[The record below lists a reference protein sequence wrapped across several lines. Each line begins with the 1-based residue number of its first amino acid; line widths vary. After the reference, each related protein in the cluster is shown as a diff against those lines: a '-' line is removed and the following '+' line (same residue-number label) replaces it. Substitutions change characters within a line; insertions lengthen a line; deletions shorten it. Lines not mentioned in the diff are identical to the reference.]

1 MQKLWTQRGMLISTA
16 LASSC
21 VFAWLLV
28 AGAASAE
35 IYAWRTEDGV
45 YAYTDD
51 PDHVPPRYAAEA
63 KVMDSTSLNG
73 YERYT
78 RTDPAAS
85 QRYTDRLEKRLRYL
99 RAANEAPAP
108 VVATPRSSGVR
119 SVSIATGNA
128 QAPTVDIDASGGG
141 APIVVEPLHMLDP
154 GAAITRPTTLV
165 KQGGRTIAVLKG
177 RQRETSLDDDIVGAR
192 ELESGY

>member
-1 MQKLWTQRGMLISTA
+1 MRKLRMQRGMLISTA
-16 LASSC
+16 LAA
-21 VFAWLLV
+21 VFAFACLTL

-51 PDHVPPRYAAEA
+51 PDLVPRRYAAEV
-63 KVMDSTSLNG
+63 KVVGSTSLDD

-78 RTDPAAS
+78 PTDPVAS
-85 QRYTDRLEKRLRYL
+85 HRYTDRLEKRLEYL
-99 RAANEAPAP
+99 RAVNQVPATA
-108 VVATPRSSGVR
+108 VATVPPTGVR

-141 APIVVEPLHMLDP
+141 APIVVEQLHTLDP

-177 RQRETSLDDDIVGAR
+177 RQRETSLDDDVVGAR

>member
-1 MQKLWTQRGMLISTA
+1 MRVSTVMA
-16 LASSC
+16 ATC
-21 VFAWLLV
+21 AFAWLSV
-28 AGAASAE
+28 AGAANAE

-51 PDHVPPRYAAEA
+51 PDLVPSRYAAEA
-63 KVMDSTSLNG
+63 KVIDSTGLDD

-85 QRYTDRLEKRLRYL
+85 NRYADRLGKRLQYL
-99 RAANEAPAP
+99 RAANEAPAAEVTTVLP
-108 VVATPRSSGVR
+108 TGVR

-141 APIVVEPLHMLDP
+141 APIVVEQLHTLDP

-177 RQRETSLDDDIVGAR
+177 RQRETSLDDDIVDAR
-192 ELESGY
+192 ELEFGY

>member
-1 MQKLWTQRGMLISTA
+1 MQKLRTQRGMLIWTA
-16 LASSC
+16 LAVAC
-21 VFAWLLV
+21 AFAWLLV
-28 AGAASAE
+28 AGAAGAE

-51 PDHVPPRYAAEA
+51 PDLVPSRYAAEA
-63 KVMDSTSLNG
+63 KVVGSTGLDG

-85 QRYTDRLEKRLRYL
+85 QRYGDRLEKRLRYL
-99 RAANEAPAP
+99 RAVNETPSRAAAP
-108 VVATPRSSGVR
+108 TPSPGVR

-128 QAPTVDIDASGGG
+128 QAPTVDIDASGSG
-141 APIVVEPLHMLDP
+141 APIVVEQLHTLDP

-177 RQRETSLDDDIVGAR
+177 RERETSLDDDVVEMR
-192 ELESGY
+192 ELAPGN

>member
-1 MQKLWTQRGMLISTA
+1 MLISTV

-21 VFAWLLV
+21 AFVWLLL

-51 PDHVPPRYAAEA
+51 PDQVPPRYAAQA
-63 KVMDSTSLNG
+63 KVVGSTGLDG

-78 RTDPAAS
+78 RTDPGAS
-85 QRYTDRLEKRLRYL
+85 RRYTDRLEKRLRYL
-99 RAANEAPAP
+99 RAANEAPVTTA
-108 VVATPRSSGVR
+108 ATPSSVGVR

-128 QAPTVDIDASGGG
+128 QAPMVDIDASGAG
-141 APIVVEPLHMLDP
+141 APIVVEQLHTLDH

-177 RQRETSLDDDIVGAR
+177 RQRETSLDDDVVGAR
-192 ELESGY
+192 ELESDY

>member
-1 MQKLWTQRGMLISTA
+1 MQKLRTQRGMLISTA
-16 LASSC
+16 LAVAC
-21 VFAWLLV
+21 AFACLLL
-28 AGAASAE
+28 AGVASAE
-35 IYAWRTEDGV
+35 IYAWRTDDGV

-51 PDHVPPRYAAEA
+51 PDLVPRRYAAEA
-63 KVMDSTSLNG
+63 KVVGSTGLDD

-85 QRYTDRLEKRLRYL
+85 QRYGDRLEKRLHYL
-99 RAANEAPAP
+99 RAVNEPRAQTAEPAPA
-108 VVATPRSSGVR
+108 AGVR

-128 QAPTVDIDASGGG
+128 QAPTIDVDASGSGG
-141 APIVVEPLHMLDP
+141 PIVVEQLHTLDH

-177 RQRETSLDDDIVGAR
+177 RQRETSLDDDVVGMR
-192 ELESGY
+192 ELEFGE

>member
-1 MQKLWTQRGMLISTA
+1 MLISTA
-16 LASSC
+16 LAASC
-21 VFAWLLV
+21 AFAWMLV
-28 AGAASAE
+28 AGAAGAE

-51 PDHVPPRYAAEA
+51 PDLVPPRYAAEA
-63 KVMDSTSLNG
+63 KVVDSTGLNG

-78 RTDPAAS
+78 RTDPVAS
-85 QRYTDRLEKRLRYL
+85 QRYSDRLEKRLHYL
-99 RAANEAPAP
+99 RDVNEVPVRAAAPRP
-108 VVATPRSSGVR
+108 SSGVR

-128 QAPTVDIDASGGG
+128 QAPTVDIDASGGS
-141 APIVVEPLHMLDP
+141 APIVVEQLHTLDP

-177 RQRETSLDDDIVGAR
+177 RQRETSLDDDVVEMS

>member
-1 MQKLWTQRGMLISTA
+1 MLIWTA
-16 LASSC
+16 LAVAC
-21 VFAWLLV
+21 AFAWLLV

-51 PDHVPPRYAAEA
+51 PDLVPSRYAADA
-63 KVMDSTSLNG
+63 KVVGSTGLDG

-85 QRYTDRLEKRLRYL
+85 QRYGDRLEKRLRYL
-99 RAANEAPAP
+99 RAVNETPARAAVP
-108 VVATPRSSGVR
+108 TPSSGVR

-128 QAPTVDIDASGGG
+128 QAPMVDIDASGNG
-141 APIVVEPLHMLDP
+141 APIVVEQLHTLDP

-165 KQGGRTIAVLKG
+165 KQGGRTVAVLKG
-177 RQRETSLDDDIVGAR
+177 RQRETSLDDDVVEMR
-192 ELESGY
+192 ELTPGH